1 MQPIPRIA
9 VTPGE
14 PAGIGPEIVLKLAQ
28 QTLAFEIVAVA
39 SKALLESLARQL
51 HIDVSVNIFN
61 PEDVPAVHGPGQ
73 LKVVDIPVP
82 NQVVPGELDV
92 ENSNY
97 VIETLNTAIELART
111 DTCQAVATGPVQKSV
126 INEAGIFFSGH
137 TEFFAEK
144 TGGCPVMLLS
154 NEMGNTEA
162 AQTLRVALM
171 TTHLAVADV
180 PAQITAQRIEEVL
193 RVLHHDLV
201 NRFGIENPLICVCG
215 LNPHA
220 GENGHLGS
228 EEKEIISPALDRLR
242 KQGLQLEGPIP
253 ADTAFA
259 RRKPRT
265 RDVIVVMY
273 HDQGLPVIKY
283 GDFGNIVNVTLGLP
297 LIRTS
302 VDHGTALDI
311 AGQGIADAG
320 SIRIA
325 AEMAA
330 KLAAT
335 VPGKSK

>member
-14 PAGIGPEIVLKLAQ
+14 PAGIGPEIVLKLACQ
-28 QTLAFEIVAVA
+28 PLAFELVAVA
-39 SKALLESLARQL
+39 SKALLAHLARQL
-51 HIDVSVNIFN
+51 GIDVSMTSFN
-61 PEDVPAVHGPGQ
+61 PKDMPTPHDPGQ
-73 LKVVDIPVP
+73 LKVYDVPVP
-82 NQVVPGELDV
+82 NQVIPGEPDV
-92 ENSNY
+92 GNSDY
-97 VIETLNTAIELART
+97 VIETLNTAIGLVRE
-111 DTCQAVATGPVQKSV
+111 DTCQAVTTGPVQKSI

-144 TGGCPVMLLS
+144 TGGNPVMLLS
-154 NEMGNTEA
+154 NEMGNTENT
-162 AQTLRVALM
+162 QILRVALM
-171 TTHLAVADV
+171 TTHLALADV

-193 RVLHHDLV
+193 GVLHHALLH
-201 NRFGIENPLICVCG
+201 RFGIENPVISVCG

-228 EEKEIISPALDRLR
+228 EEIEIISPALDRLR
-242 KQGLQLEGPIP
+242 RQGMQLEGPIP

-259 RRKPRT
+259 REKLRT
-265 RDVIVVMY
+265 RDAIVVMY

-283 GDFGNIVNVTLGLP
+283 SGFGNLVNVTLGLP
-297 LIRTS
+297 VIRTS

-335 VPGKSK
+335 GPSKSK

>member
-14 PAGIGPEIVLKLAQ
+14 PAGIGPEIVLKLARQ
-28 QTLAFEIVAVA
+28 PLAFEIVAVA
-39 SKALLESLARQL
+39 SKTLLANLARQL
-51 HIDVSVNIFN
+51 CIDVSVHGFN
-61 PEDVPAVHGPGQ
+61 SKDPPAPHDPGQ
-73 LKVVDIPVP
+73 LRVIDIPVP
-82 NQVVPGELDV
+82 NQVIPGEPDV
-92 ENSNY
+92 ENSGY
-97 VIETLNTAIELART
+97 VIETLNTAIGLVRK
-111 DTCQAVATGPVQKSV
+111 DTCQAVTTGPVQKSI
-126 INEAGIFFSGH
+126 INEAGIFFPGH

-144 TGGCPVMLLS
+144 TGGNPVMLLS
-154 NEMGNTEA
+154 NEMGNTES
-162 AQTLRVALM
+162 TPVLRVALM
-171 TTHLAVADV
+171 TTHLAIADV

-193 RVLHHDLV
+193 GVLHHALLD
-201 NRFGIENPLICVCG
+201 RFGIESPLISVCG

-228 EEKEIISPALDRLR
+228 EEIKIISPALDRLR
-242 KQGLQLEGPIP
+242 GQGMQLEGPIP

-259 RRKPRT
+259 RDRLHT
-265 RDVIVVMY
+265 RDAIVVMY

-283 GDFGNIVNVTLGLP
+283 SGFGNLVNVTLGLP
-297 LIRTS
+297 VVRTS

-335 VPGKSK
+335 GPGKSK

>member
-1 MQPIPRIA
+1 MQPVPRIA

-39 SKALLESLARQL
+39 SKVLLESLARQL
-51 HIDVSVNIFN
+51 RIDVSVSIFN
-61 PEDVPAVHGPGQ
+61 PEDIPTPHNPGR

-82 NQVVPGELDV
+82 NQVIPGELDV

-97 VIETLNTAIELART
+97 VIETLNTAIGLARA
-111 DTCQAVATGPVQKSV
+111 DVCQAVATGPVQKSI

-137 TEFFAEK
+137 TEFFAER

-154 NEMGNTEA
+154 NEMGSTGT
-162 AQTLRVALM
+162 AQVLRVALM

-180 PAQITAQRIEEVL
+180 PARITAQRIEEVL
-193 RVLHHDLV
+193 GVLHHDLI
-201 NRFGIENPLICVCG
+201 NRFGIENPHISVCG

-220 GENGHLGS
+220 GEDGHLGS
-228 EEKEIISPALDRLR
+228 EEKEIIGPALDRLR
-242 KQGLQLEGPIP
+242 KQDMQLEGPIP

-259 RRKPRT
+259 RRKHCM

-320 SIRIA
+320 SIRVA

-330 KLAAT
+330 KLADTA
-335 VPGKSK
+335 PGKST

>member
-1 MQPIPRIA
+1 MQPVPRIA

-39 SKALLESLARQL
+39 SKVLLESLARQL
-51 HIDVSVNIFN
+51 RVDVSVSIFN
-61 PEDVPAVHGPGQ
+61 PEDTPTPHNPGE

-82 NQVVPGELDV
+82 NQVIPGEPDV

-97 VIETLNTAIELART
+97 VIETLNTAIGLART
-111 DTCQAVATGPVQKSV
+111 DVCQAVTTGPVQKSI

-137 TEFFAEK
+137 TEFFAER

-154 NEMGNTEA
+154 NEMGSAGT
-162 AQTLRVALM
+162 AQVLRVALM

-180 PAQITAQRIEEVL
+180 PARITAQRIEEVL
-193 RVLHHDLV
+193 GVLHHDLI
-201 NRFGIENPLICVCG
+201 NRFGIENPHISVCG

-220 GENGHLGS
+220 GEDGHLGS
-228 EEKEIISPALDRLR
+228 EEKEIIGPALDRLR
-242 KQGLQLEGPIP
+242 KQGMQLEGPMP
-253 ADTAFA
+253 ADTAFT
-259 RRKPRT
+259 RGKSCT

-320 SIRIA
+320 SIRVA

-335 VPGKSK
+335 APGKST